1 MWLTAL
7 LFGSV
12 VELVTDQLKSQ
23 SADALNSEPVSE
35 LVLHQGQQVDFRHQF
50 WRIDAASV
58 CQLSRHKD
66 SCLPAAKALFAESC
80 QTLSAKGSDVQ
91 QANLRAMYCAAA
103 KEGKGTEATAPATS
117 AQSPATTA
125 ASDTSTAIALEDLYR
140 ECKRTTVLAW
150 ISKDE
155 ARAKARDAACHRYD
169 TANKNTIKIK

>member
-35 LVLHQGQQVDFRHQF
+35 LVLHQGQRVDFRHQF

-58 CQLSRHKD
+58 CQLSRNKAA
-66 SCLPAAKALFAESC
+66 CLPAARTLFTESC

-103 KEGKGTEATAPATS
+103 KAGKGAEVTAPATS
-117 AQSPATTA
+117 AQPPAPDISSAT
-125 ASDTSTAIALEDLYR
+125 ALEDLYR

-150 ISKDE
+150 ISKDD
-155 ARAKARDAACHRYD
+155 ARAKARDAACNRYEMEK
-169 TANKNTIKIK
+169 KNINKIK

>member
-66 SCLPAAKALFAESC
+66 SCQPAAKALFAESC
-80 QTLSAKGSDVQ
+80 QTLSAKESNVQ

-103 KEGKGTEATAPATS
+103 KVQTDVQTKAPDTAQAETKDPNATAAM
-117 AQSPATTA
+117 
-125 ASDTSTAIALEDLYR
+125 ALEDLYR

-150 ISKDE
+150 ISKE
-155 ARAKARDAACHRYD
+155 KAG
-169 TANKNTIKIK
+169 

>member
-12 VELVTDQLKSQ
+12 VELVADQLKAQ
-23 SADALNSEPVSE
+23 SSDAINAEPVQE
-35 LVLHQGQQVDFRHQF
+35 LVLHQGQQIDFRHQF

-58 CQLSRHKD
+58 CHASRDMHA
-66 SCLPAAKALFAESC
+66 CRPAATALFAQSC
-80 QTLSAKGSDVQ
+80 QTLSAKGNDSQQ

-103 KEGKGTEATAPATS
+103 KVEQGEKATS
-117 AQSPATTA
+117 SVSPPPALQTA
-125 ASDTSTAIALEDLYR
+125 ANGHESMALEDLYR

-155 ARAKARDAACHRYD
+155 ARAKARDAACGRYEL
-169 TANKNTIKIK
+169 AKAGSAAKAQ